1 MAKLKDIKGSA
12 IQYLAEDP
20 VEYVGTWSS
29 GGSLNTAR
37 YRGGTS
43 GVTTAGLVYTGR
55 TPTYVGNTEQ
65 YDGTSW
71 TELNDVNNNAY
82 SCGGSPAGSYT
93 AALKSSGKSG
103 PSTFQTNT
111 ELWDGTNWTEVN
123 DTNTGRD
130 GLMGA
135 GTSTSNI
142 LAGGQTGP
150 STNVTSNESWDGT
163 SWTEVGDLNNA
174 KGYGVSWGSSNT
186 NAIMATGEGD
196 GSSPTGQG
204 NTAETWNGSSW
215 TATTSL
221 NTGRTQAGA
230 FGSTSTNGIV
240 VAGYIGTGYAA
251 NCESFDGSAW
261 TEVNDTSNNLG
272 IHFGSGTDN
281 QSGFVAG
288 GNPVPSVGTQTEE
301 WSFPPA
307 TASALTE
314 GDMWF
319 NYTLSVLKGFG
330 TAASI
335 PSTTWASGGSLN
347 NARYRMSGS
356 GGGATVSASMLVGG
370 YKPGSAPPN
379 DYFDNTETYDG
390 TSFTEVNNLNS
401 ARAGAAGFGSST
413 SAIMAGGTS
422 NTTNTEQ
429 WDGTNW
435 TEIAEINTG
444 RSQFNGAGLTG
455 TAGIVMGGI
464 IPPGRQGLTET
475 WNGTS
480 WTELND
486 LNTARDEFGSAGSQ
500 TSAAVFG
507 GFLPT
512 SGSNTHEQWDGL
524 SWTSSTNIN
533 TAVGG
538 TSGSGS
544 YNGQMLKIAGYASPG
559 EQVNTEF
566 WNGSSWTEI
575 NNLSTKRSYV
585 HAAPGTAV
593 SCLLAGGYDG
603 TTYGVTT
610 NEEFVATAAV
620 STVTTS

>member
-20 VEYVGTWSS
+20 VEYVGTWAS

-71 TELNDVNNNAY
+71 TELNDVNNDAY
-82 SCGGSPAGSYT
+82 SCGGSPAGTYT
-93 AALKSSGKSG
+93 AAIKSSGKSG

-123 DTNTGRD
+123 DTNVGRD

-142 LAGGQTGP
+142 LAGGKTGP
-150 STNVTSNESWDGT
+150 TGDVTNNESWDGT
-163 SWTEVGDLNNA
+163 NWTEVGELNSA
-174 KGYGVSWGSSNT
+174 KGYNVSWGSSNT
-186 NAIMATGEGD
+186 NAIVATGEPGA
-196 GSSPTGQG
+196 SST
-204 NTAETWNGSSW
+204 TEIWNG
-215 TATTSL
+215 TS
-221 NTGRTQAGA
+221 
-230 FGSTSTNGIV
+230 
-240 VAGYIGTGYAA
+240 
-251 NCESFDGSAW
+251 W
-261 TEVNDTSNNLG
+261 TEVNDTNTGRNYAGGFGSDSTSG
-272 IHFGSGTDN
+272 ILCGGNPSPSGPYSTTTESWNGTIWTEVNDMSLLRGIQFGSGTDN

-288 GNPVPSVGTQTEE
+288 GSPVKSDTEE
-301 WSFPPA
+301 WSFPTPPVSNLQEGQLWFNYS
-307 TASALTE
+307 ASAL
-314 GDMWF
+314 
-319 NYTLSVLKGFG
+319 KGYG